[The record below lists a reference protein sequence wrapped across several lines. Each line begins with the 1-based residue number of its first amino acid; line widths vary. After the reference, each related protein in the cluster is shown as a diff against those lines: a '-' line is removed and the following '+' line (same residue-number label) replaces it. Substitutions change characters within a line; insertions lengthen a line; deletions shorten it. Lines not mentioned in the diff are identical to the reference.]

1 MYHIGIEHDYEQSDQ
16 AGYSIRDMD
25 YVDEASG
32 MRTILQL
39 HAYCQSIQFFI
50 VVLLTMSY
58 ILKIL
63 EIVLSMIMY
72 LNDLWK
78 YIYSQSHMFHVW
90 PRLYSNQKL

>member
-1 MYHIGIEHDYEQSDQ
+1 MSSVQIASVDNLQQVDEIGTIFAFSNWYICCIIDVYHIGIEHDYEQSDQ

-50 VVLLTMSY
+50 VVL
-58 ILKIL
+58 
-63 EIVLSMIMY
+63 
-72 LNDLWK
+72 
-78 YIYSQSHMFHVW
+78 
-90 PRLYSNQKL
+90 